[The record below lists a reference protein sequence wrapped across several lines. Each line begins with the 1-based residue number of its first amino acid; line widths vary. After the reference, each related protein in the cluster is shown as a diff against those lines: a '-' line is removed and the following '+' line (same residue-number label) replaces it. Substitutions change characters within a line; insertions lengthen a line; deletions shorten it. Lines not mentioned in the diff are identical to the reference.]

1 MLRKRNVAL
10 VISESARHWPMIH
23 DVTADFIYMR
33 LHGDRQLYR
42 SGYGDK
48 ALDNWARRISAWAG
62 GSEPTDAKK
71 VIQNR
76 SPRRRK
82 RDVYC
87 FFDNT
92 DVKLRAPFDAQTL
105 MKKLAI
111 TR

>member
-1 MLRKRNVAL
+1 
-10 VISESARHWPMIH
+10 
-23 DVTADFIYMR
+23 MR

-42 SGYGDK
+42 SGYSDN
-48 ALDNWARRISAWAG
+48 ALGNWARRISAWAD
-62 GSEPTDAKK
+62 GSEPCDAKK
-71 VIQNR
+71 MMPKR

-82 RDVYC
+82 RDVYW

-105 MKKLAI
+105 MKKLAL